1 MVEDYCVRLDAFEGP
16 LDLLLHLIRR
26 AEVEV
31 HDIPVAMIAEQYVKH
46 LGQVHTIDIEL
57 AGEFLVMAATLMEI
71 KSRLLTPQVRA
82 AADGNEA
89 AGLGASGDEDPR
101 ADLVR
106 QLLEY
111 KRHRDAAEALD
122 ARRITWQRRF
132 PAGGAGFDR
141 QAMAEFIAGAAQ
153 RAGEGAGGGTGLG
166 VSGDASLDLALGA
179 RGVPGD
185 GLDMDDLSLLDLVSA
200 FAQIIAAVN
209 FDRLGEHEVRY
220 DDTPMELHQADIL
233 DRLAR
238 ESPSGEMAL
247 LRVFEGRTR
256 GEMVGMFIA
265 TLELVRQRRV
275 RVRQETPGDPVLLCL
290 APVEDAMSVPADS
303 EAGVRGELGEGSD

>member
-31 HDIPVAMIAEQYVKH
+31 HDIPVAMIASQYVRH
-46 LGQVHTIDIEL
+46 LEQVHTIDIDL

-71 KSRLLTPQVRA
+71 KSRLLTPQARA
-82 AADGNEA
+82 AADGTREPGA
-89 AGLGASGDEDPR
+89 ADEDPR

-111 KRHRDAAEALD
+111 KRHRDAAGALD
-122 ARRITWQRRF
+122 ARRAVWERRF
-132 PAGGAGFDR
+132 PAGRAGFDR
-141 QAMAEFIAGAAQ
+141 ALVEAALADGSGTAEA
-153 RAGEGAGGGTGLG
+153 L
-166 VSGDASLDLALGA
+166 ASLRAESGSVD
-179 RGVPGD
+179 GVD
-185 GLDMDDLSLLDLVSA
+185 EDDLSLLDLVQA
-200 FAQIIAAVN
+200 FSQIIAAVN
-209 FDRLGEHEVRY
+209 FDRLGDHQVTY

-238 ESPSGEMAL
+238 ESPTGELPL

-256 GEMVGMFIA
+256 SEMVGMFIA
-265 TLELVRQRRV
+265 TLELVRQRRL
-275 RVRQETPGDPVLLCL
+275 RVRQEAPGDPVLLCL
-290 APVEDAMSVPADS
+290 APPGDALTVPADAP
-303 EAGVRGELGEGSD
+303 EGVRGALDDTAGLPATGGPNHAG